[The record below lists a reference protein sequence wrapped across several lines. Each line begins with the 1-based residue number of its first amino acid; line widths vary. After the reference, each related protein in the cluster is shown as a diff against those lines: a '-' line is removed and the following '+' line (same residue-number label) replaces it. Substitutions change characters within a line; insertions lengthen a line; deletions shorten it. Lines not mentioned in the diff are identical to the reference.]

1 MTKEL
6 KEELREMIAIK
17 SLNVSEKAI
26 HKLVSGRMS
35 RFYFNGKMVTLNSRG
50 MFLVGNIIFE
60 MIKNLNIQA
69 IGGLTFGADAI
80 SNAVAYTAELKGFSL
95 NAFSVRKE
103 PKKHG
108 TMLWIEGDV
117 KEGDRVVIVDD
128 VITTGGST
136 IKAVERTREA
146 GLIVVKVIPL
156 LDRMEDDGLQNVK
169 RHVSDVESVFSLTD
183 FSIDQK

>member
-1 MTKEL
+1 MTFAL
-6 KEELREMIAIK
+6 REELRKMITDK
-17 SLNVSEKAI
+17 SLKVSKEPI
-26 HKLVSGRMS
+26 YRLVSGRTS

-50 MFLVGNIIFE
+50 MYLIGNIIFE
-60 MIKNLNIQA
+60 MMKGLDVQA

-80 SNAVAYTAELKGFSL
+80 ANAVVYTAGLNGKNM

-108 TMLWIEGDV
+108 TMAWIEGDV

-136 IKAVERTREA
+136 IKAIEKSREA
-146 GLIVVKVIPL
+146 GLNIVKIIPL
-156 LDRMEDDGLQNVK
+156 LDRMEDNGLQNV
-169 RHVSDVESVFSLTD
+169 RGYVDDVEPVFNLTD
-183 FSIDQK
+183 FDIDSG